1 MSLWSFQA
9 WRIAHQPRVC
19 ATPAT
24 SLASTDMSS
33 RGHGALTHSPP
44 RHCHPTVTPPSVCS
58 VSPSA
63 IQYSILNLYSPS
75 PPHSLRSH
83 QTPRSETLHASSDC
97 TSRLLPHYACTARSN
112 SPTYRVAHMQHSAG
126 DYVWSHKRPTLN
138 RPHCARTRIT
148 YTYAFNMTFWDALCF
163 SLSLPCVSL
172 NWWQQVWNLD
182 PSPSPPGGPSL
193 RLPLSST
200 LES

>member
-1 MSLWSFQA
+1 MYSSLISIPYRVHRIVLQVFANLGLSRVGSPRFDAKRMKADLDHLDTFYIGDGWSRDGPEGVVQ
-9 WRIAHQPRVC
+9 
-19 ATPAT
+19 
-24 SLASTDMSS
+24 LDYYSS
-33 RGHGALTHSPP
+33 SF
-44 RHCHPTVTPPSVCS
+44 
-58 VSPSA
+58 A
-63 IQYSILNLYSPS
+63 IQYSILNLYNPS

-97 TSRLLPHYACTARSN
+97 TSRLLPHYACTVRSN

-163 SLSLPCVSL
+163 SLSSL
-172 NWWQQVWNLD
+172 CLA
-182 PSPSPPGGPSL
+182 
-193 RLPLSST
+193 
-200 LES
+200 